1 MADILVV
8 EDEPDLRDLIVEEV
22 ESMGHSAAIACDGA
36 EALRYLATHQ
46 PQVILSDINMPNM
59 NGCAFRQEIVENFS
73 HLQNVPF
80 IFVSAYAE
88 QNDIAD
94 AMEVGADHFVTKPI
108 DFDALRD
115 LVQTLIDGQH
125 QTDNWNQF

>member
-22 ESMGHSAAIACDGA
+22 ENMGHSTAIASDGA

-46 PQVILSDINMPNM
+46 PQLILSDINMPNM

-73 HLQNVPF
+73 HL
-80 IFVSAYAE
+80 
-88 QNDIAD
+88 
-94 AMEVGADHFVTKPI
+94 
-108 DFDALRD
+108 
-115 LVQTLIDGQH
+115 
-125 QTDNWNQF
+125 

>member
-8 EDEPDLRDLIVEEV
+8 EDEPDLRDLIVEEI
-22 ESMGHSAAIACDGA
+22 ETMGHSAAIASDGA

-46 PQVILSDINMPNM
+46 PQLILSDINMPNM
-59 NGCAFRQEIVENFS
+59 NGCAFRQQIVENFS

-108 DFDALRD
+108 DFDALGD
-115 LVQTLIDGQH
+115 LVRTLIDGQR
-125 QTDNWNQF
+125 QTDDWNQF

>member
-8 EDEPDLRDLIVEEV
+8 EDEPLLRELIVEEV
-22 ESMGHSAAIACDGA
+22 ESMGHAAAIASDGA
-36 EALRYLATHQ
+36 EALKYLATHH

-59 NGCAFRQEIVENFS
+59 NGCAFRQQIVENFS
-73 HLQNVPF
+73 HLKNVPF

-88 QNDIAD
+88 QDDISD
-94 AMEVGADHFVTKPI
+94 AMAVGADHFVTKPI
-108 DFDALRD
+108 DFDSLRD

-125 QTDNWNQF
+125 QTDDWNQF